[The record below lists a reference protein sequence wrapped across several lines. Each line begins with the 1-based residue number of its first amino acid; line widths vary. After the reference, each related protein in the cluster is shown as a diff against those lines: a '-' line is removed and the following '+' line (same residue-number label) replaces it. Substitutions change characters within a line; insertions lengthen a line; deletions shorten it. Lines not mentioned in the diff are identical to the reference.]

1 MKSNN
6 NNDDDIDYV
15 RSLFFHD
22 DREGDE
28 DFDPNERMS
37 EGRTALHWFAYYGD
51 DTAINL
57 FSYLKETDFNVC
69 DDYGATPA
77 HYAAWR
83 GKGVALHALLRH
95 GADPS
100 RQTIYGQTIADLA
113 RAGGHIGI
121 AEMMD
126 KRIVKA
132 ETQRDKPN
140 NSPAPRW

>member
-28 DFDPNERMS
+28 DFDPNERIK
-37 EGRTALHWFAYYGD
+37 GGQTALHWFAYYGD
-51 DTAINL
+51 DTMINL
-57 FSYLKETDFNVC
+57 LSNLSATDVNIA
-69 DDYGATPA
+69 DDNGMTAA

-100 RQTIYGQTIADLA
+100 RKTIYGQSIADLA

-121 AEMMD
+121 AEMRD
-126 KRIVKA
+126 KRITKA
-132 ETQRDKPN
+132 KTQRAKPT
-140 NSPAPRW
+140 SPPTLR